1 MKTIIHASAGVL
13 TMLFLL
19 VFFVAI
25 CVAEIKY
32 GVEDVIAV
40 QRNIYEAMGFYV
52 FLLLITGGVGLL
64 LSRERKGRIV
74 EMKKRRTLAILA
86 CSVFV
91 LLPCSYLLANY
102 DLALRGRLFMYLLE
116 GIELLVIGLLITLLS
131 FNFRDGLRLTAP
143 PVSSAS

>member
-25 CVAEIKY
+25 CVSEIKY

-40 QRNIYEAMGFYV
+40 QRNIYEAIGFYV

-74 EMKKRRTLAILA
+74 EMKKRRMLEILA